1 MISYQQILF
10 FFLLWATKMHKC
22 LSHSHPN
29 LLHIPGWTQNIGV
42 INSQIFFVITF
53 STSLNE
59 FVPISSPTIE
69 IVLPM
74 DMELEKKSSSN
85 SLQTVH
91 GMTSTQR

>member
-74 DMELEKKSSSN
+74 DMELEKNQAATASK
-85 SLQTVH
+85 LFM
-91 GMTSTQR
+91 G